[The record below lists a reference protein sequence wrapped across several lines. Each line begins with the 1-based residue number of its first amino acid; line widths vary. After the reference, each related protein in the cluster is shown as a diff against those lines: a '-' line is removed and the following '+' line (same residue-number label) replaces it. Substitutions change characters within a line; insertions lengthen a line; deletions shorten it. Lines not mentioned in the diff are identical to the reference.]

1 MKAEFFL
8 IPIYNNYF
16 FKNFRFSWIFIFI
29 LFYREEEVLSDTDED
44 ETNTNDPEEVIRA
57 RAEYEKS
64 KENLAKIKRLYEL
77 AVSRLEEIEN
87 GVLSAYVATPEEVE
101 LDRYLHTI
109 YTLLSSLLKFHDII

>member
-1 MKAEFFL
+1 
-8 IPIYNNYF
+8 
-16 FKNFRFSWIFIFI
+16 

-44 ETNTNDPEEVIRA
+44 ETNTNDTEEVIRA

-64 KENLAKIKRLYEL
+64 KENLAKIKRLHEL

>member
-1 MKAEFFL
+1 
-8 IPIYNNYF
+8 
-16 FKNFRFSWIFIFI
+16 

-44 ETNTNDPEEVIRA
+44 ETNTNDTEEVIRA

-109 YTLLSSLLKFHDII
+109 YTLLSSLLKFHEII

>member
-1 MKAEFFL
+1 
-8 IPIYNNYF
+8 
-16 FKNFRFSWIFIFI
+16 

-44 ETNTNDPEEVIRA
+44 ETNTNDTEEVIRA

>member
-1 MKAEFFL
+1 MKNSLFL
-8 IPIYNNYF
+8 VRKKRKMGVITSLDESDQEQPTE
-16 FKNFRFSWIFIFI
+16 
-29 LFYREEEVLSDTDED
+29 EEEVLSDTDED
-44 ETNTNDPEEVIRA
+44 ETNTNDTEEVIRA

-101 LDRYLHTI
+101 LDRWFEVTNRMENV
-109 YTLLSSLLKFHDII
+109 

>member
-29 LFYREEEVLSDTDED
+29 LFYREEAVLSDTDED
-44 ETNTNDPEEVIRA
+44 ETNTNDTEEVIRA